1 MSNPADES
9 RLEDWLVFSALGALV
24 MLAVSW
30 VFHNQILYAA
40 RVFALESLYP
50 LALRWPYARG
60 AYLWLYHHR
69 AVSVWEVLTVNG
81 MVFRWIAVP
90 VLLAVAAW
98 KVWRDPFW
106 RWRQPVTL
114 KQLIFR
120 LAQHYPSMQPAAR
133 ALRAGRL
140 GFTPANQGPWRAPLS
155 PVEFSREAGA
165 LPWKDDVMS
174 RQVLTEALTKQIGR
188 PLGQDASWS
197 KLLFHE
203 RALMAVFTM
212 FVSGQV
218 DRANSLLDEM
228 SRQFRETGC
237 DDWRVRYLKLK
248 SKFSG
253 AYWIGGNWL
262 AEIDKPLKSKPA
274 RKLLTEAL
282 GKHAYSVPMLMSCLI
297 TARRY
302 GLLPP
307 QQFRWL
313 MLVDR
318 PLWYALHQMPPLL
331 PGEKVRSKRVF
342 VECAGAHAHHRAEVL
357 AGRRLDRPVVGPALE
372 GLMEALKTDA
382 RGDFLNPETP
392 SVSPSGESGEA
403 PQDPRDGRAAGA
415 KAGFTKKPYKSGRED

>member
-9 RLEDWLVFSALGALV
+9 RLEDWLVFSALAALV
-24 MLAVSW
+24 ALAVSW
-30 VFHNQILYAA
+30 VFRVQILYAA

-50 LALRWPYARG
+50 LVMHWTYARE

-69 AVSVWEVLTVNG
+69 AASVWEVLTVNG

-90 VLLAVAAW
+90 VLLLVAAW
-98 KVWRDPFW
+98 RVWRDPFW
-106 RWRQPVTL
+106 RWRRPVTL
-114 KQLIFR
+114 KQLILR

-133 ALRAGRL
+133 AMSAGRL
-140 GFTPANQGPWRAPLS
+140 GFTPMNQGPWRAPLS
-155 PVEFSREAGA
+155 PVEFSLEVGA
-165 LPWKDDVMS
+165 LPWVDNAVS
-174 RQVLTEALTKQIGR
+174 RKALDNALTKQIGK
-188 PLGQDASWS
+188 PLGLDASLS
-197 KLLFHE
+197 KLPLHE

-218 DRANSLLDEM
+218 DRANSLLDKM
-228 SRQFRETGC
+228 SCHFRETGR

-248 SKFSG
+248 PKFPG
-253 AYWIGGNWL
+253 VYWIEGPWL
-262 AEIDKPLKSKPA
+262 TEIDETLKTKHASK
-274 RKLLTEAL
+274 LFSETL
-282 GKHAYSVPMLMSCLI
+282 GKHAFSVPLLMSCLI

-318 PLWYALHQMPPLL
+318 SLWYALHQMPPLL

-357 AGRRLDRPVVGPALE
+357 AGRRLDRPVVGPATE

-382 RGDFLNPETP
+382 RGDFLNPGTTSSVTP
-392 SVSPSGESGEA
+392 SEESGETPPDPASA
-403 PQDPRDGRAAGA
+403 PAGMA
-415 KAGFTKKPYKSGRED
+415 KEKKPHQREG